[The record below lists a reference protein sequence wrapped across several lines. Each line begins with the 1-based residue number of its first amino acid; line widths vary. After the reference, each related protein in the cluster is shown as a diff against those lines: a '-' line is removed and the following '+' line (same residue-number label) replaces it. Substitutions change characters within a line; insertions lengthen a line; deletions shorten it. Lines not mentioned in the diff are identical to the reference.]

1 MATLCQVPHQVA
13 PSNLHQL
20 VHVTQLVDQQ
30 YRQKL
35 LRGLHWALNC
45 FVFHWWLVAATI
57 KKIILVSG
65 IIILVSGKII
75 LVSGKIILLSEK
87 IILVSEKDILV
98 PEKNYPGNIQENL
111 TI

>member
-1 MATLCQVPHQVA
+1 MPPEHQATLSQVPHQVA

-20 VHVTQLVDQQ
+20 VHV
-30 YRQKL
+30 
-35 LRGLHWALNC
+35 NC

-75 LVSGKIILLSEK
+75 LVSVKIILLSEK
-87 IILVSEKDILV
+87 IIQVSEKDILV
-98 PEKNYPGNIQENL
+98 SEKLSG
-111 TI
+111 

>member
-1 MATLCQVPHQVA
+1 MTH
-13 PSNLHQL
+13 
-20 VHVTQLVDQQ
+20 LVDQQ

-75 LVSGKIILLSEK
+75 LVSVKIILLSEK
-87 IILVSEKDILV
+87 IIQVSEKDILV
-98 PEKNYPGNIQENL
+98 SEKNIQENL
-111 TI
+111 TIWAQASAAGWEAVCMMNQISISFSN